1 MSLNLIKYTQLLK
14 TKAIEYEQKDING
27 NTSVG
32 FVKKNA
38 RKIISFF
45 VSIVLLFLLKKGFPE
60 IFISYVSTILS
71 IFIGLFI
78 TALIF
83 SFDKFYIKEDLS
95 KANSQDKVIDIQ
107 SFNFSKQFSFLTGYN
122 ILLSILTLILLS
134 LNTLFPELSSINIF
148 EYELIFENITS
159 QVILNALQIL
169 FVYFQRFL
177 VLYWLTS
184 IIYLTIFIISS
195 MVNYMSFKIDKIG
208 K

>member
-1 MSLNLIKYTQLLK
+1 MSLNLIKYTRLLRK
-14 TKAIEYEQKDING
+14 KAIEYEKKDING
-27 NTSVG
+27 NTSVN
-32 FVKKNA
+32 FKEKHA
-38 RKIISFF
+38 RKIISSI
-45 VSIVLLFLLKKGFPE
+45 VSLVLLFLLKKGFSV

-83 SFDKFYIKEDLS
+83 SFDKFYIKKDLS
-95 KANSQDKVIDIQ
+95 KANSQMKLMDIQ

-122 ILLSILTLILLS
+122 IILSISTLVLLS
-134 LNTLFPELSSINIF
+134 LNTLFPEISSINIF
-148 EYELIFENITS
+148 KYELNFENIKT
-159 QVILNALQIL
+159 QHIVNFIHILI
-169 FVYFQRFL
+169 VYTQRFL

-195 MVNYMSFKIDKIG
+195 MVNYMSLKIDEIG